1 MFARKRE
8 KKCMRRFSKQEKN
21 YIRELCDNAKPG
33 KSYIPANLLYWTFH
47 EENVAFDATTRE
59 FIFYRPKEE
68 NDNTALLSIEGK
80 IIEATLLLDYLEKE
94 GLIFYI
100 KDSNGGLDY
109 FGVPKN
115 SNLIDTNTTV
125 PKCKQVPE
133 GIEGPLMKSMNHR
146 VIVGQTLI
154 DYVDNGFKTVED
166 LQLDEARAQSKIAIK
181 SLEEARIQSKK
192 AIESLDEARIQ
203 SKTAIKSLKE
213 AKKQTWWSI
222 GALIVAVVTMFVT
235 IAVQVCITQS
245 VRVEEVK
252 SPVIQTIKK
261 EILPK
266 QETDKR
272 ALPAVR
278 QKKRDS
284 VKLTSGNKIK
294 RTK

>member
-1 MFARKRE
+1 
-8 KKCMRRFSKQEKN
+8 MRRFSKQEKK
-21 YIRELCDNAKPG
+21 YIEELCDNAKPG

-109 FGVPKN
+109 FGVPKK

-125 PKCKQVPE
+125 AKCKQVPE

-154 DYVDNGFKTVED
+154 DYVENGFKTMED
-166 LQLDEARAQSKIAIK
+166 LQLE
-181 SLEEARIQSKK
+181 
-192 AIESLDEARIQ
+192 EARIQ
-203 SKTAIKSLKE
+203 SKTAIESLKE

-235 IAVQVCITQS
+235 IAVQVCYTQS

-252 SPVIQTIKK
+252 SPVIQMIKK

-266 QETDKR
+266 HETKKKV
-272 ALPAVR
+272 LPTVQPAK
-278 QKKRDS
+278 QDS

>member
-1 MFARKRE
+1 
-8 KKCMRRFSKQEKN
+8 MRRFSKQEKI

-47 EENVAFDATTRE
+47 RENVAFDANTHE
-59 FIFYRPKEE
+59 LIFYRPNGERE
-68 NDNTALLSIEGK
+68 NETLLSIEGK

-109 FGVPKN
+109 FGVPKK
-115 SNLIDTNTTV
+115 SNLIDLNTTV
-125 PKCKQVPE
+125 AKCKRVPE
-133 GIEGPLMKSMNHR
+133 EIENPLMKSMNYR

-166 LQLDEARAQSKIAIK
+166 LQLDEAR
-181 SLEEARIQSKK
+181 IQSKTAIESLKEARTQSEK
-192 AIESLDEARIQ
+192 AIESLDEAKIQ
-203 SKTAIKSLKE
+203 SETAIKSLKE
-213 AKKQTWWSI
+213 AKKQTKWSRW
-222 GALIVAVVTMFVT
+222 AVVVAVIAMCVT
-235 IAVQVCITQS
+235 IAVQKCSTQS

-252 SPVIQTIKK
+252 PSIIQTIKK

-266 QETDKR
+266 HETKKKV
-272 ALPAVR
+272 LPTVQPAK
-278 QKKRDS
+278 QDS

>member
-1 MFARKRE
+1 
-8 KKCMRRFSKQEKN
+8 MRRFSKQEKI
-21 YIRELCDNAKPG
+21 YIRELCKKAKPE

-47 EENVAFDATTRE
+47 RENVAFDANTHE
-59 FIFYRPKEE
+59 LIFYRPNGERE
-68 NDNTALLSIEGK
+68 NETLLSIEGK

-109 FGVPKN
+109 FGVPKK
-115 SNLIDTNTTV
+115 SNLIDLNTTV
-125 PKCKQVPE
+125 AKCKRVPE
-133 GIEGPLMKSMNHR
+133 EIENPLMKSMNYR

-166 LQLDEARAQSKIAIK
+166 LQLDEAR
-181 SLEEARIQSKK
+181 IQSKTAIESLKEARTQSEK

-222 GALIVAVVTMFVT
+222 RALIVAVVTMFVT
-235 IAVQVCITQS
+235 IAVQMCYTQS

-266 QETDKR
+266 QEIEKKT
-272 ALPAVR
+272 LPAV
-278 QKKRDS
+278 QPEKSDNAKM
-284 VKLTSGNKIK
+284 TSGDKMKKNSSKIK
-294 RTK
+294 